1 MPREKEPGIAIEEQK
16 ALLRIE
22 ETETQARACE
32 ACVAERQRSG
42 DPTAY
47 CAEHLKKIYG
57 I

>member
-1 MPREKEPGIAIEEQK
+1 MPREKEPGMAIEEAK
-16 ALLRIE
+16 ARLRVE
-22 ETETQARACE
+22 EVDEKARACE
-32 ACVAERQRSG
+32 ACADERKRSG